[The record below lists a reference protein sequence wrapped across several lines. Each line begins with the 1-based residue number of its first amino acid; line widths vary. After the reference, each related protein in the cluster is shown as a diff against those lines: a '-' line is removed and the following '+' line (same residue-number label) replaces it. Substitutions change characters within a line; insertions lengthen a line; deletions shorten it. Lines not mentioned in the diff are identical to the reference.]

1 MAVWLRGNHPDFA
14 LFRITFW
21 YIVPANVN
29 ERSKT
34 DYFLN
39 WKLDT
44 KWEFGTLF
52 SSLTVLNDRQR
63 SSDQQVVHH
72 FFPDFQILSDFQIR
86 WRWVFKKTWFFPT
99 WTTELDDRQR
109 SPGTMYR
116 KTVGAKAKTLV
127 PMSLP
132 TQTLI
137 ASQPSQIF
145 AWGLKHR
152 KVDDYG
158 FIAIILRLSRCTSN

>member
-1 MAVWLRGNHPDFA
+1 MLITTKIM
-14 LFRITFW
+14 LISSRIC
-21 YIVPANVN
+21 I
-29 ERSKT
+29 SKKMCHKA

-109 SPGTMYR
+109 LPGTMYR
-116 KTVGAKAKTLV
+116 QTVGAKAKTLV
-127 PMSLP
+127 RMSAHSNLSSLAAKP
-132 TQTLI
+132 DI
-137 ASQPSQIF
+137 CM
-145 AWGLKHR
+145 
-152 KVDDYG
+152 G
-158 FIAIILRLSRCTSN
+158 FEAQESRWLWLHCHHPPAIRVRI